1 MVDTATHTI
10 VDGPL
15 RTRPH
20 GTLLYMPKW
29 DAAVWAA
36 VASALF
42 AGLAIA
48 VSLFSLYFS
57 IRKPVSEWQREL
69 RSRLRDAIQALRA
82 EIEYI
87 LTKRPGHLDL
97 PRHRARLNE
106 AETALSN
113 AKDGLVAPRPRDVAK
128 VIQSIG
134 DAMEDNYSKSS
145 MYELRRSLNR
155 LLKITNALDNG
166 SLFAHIWHRRR
177 WGLKLLNDGPQG
189 ERRLRLRR
197 E

>member
-1 MVDTATHTI
+1 
-10 VDGPL
+10 
-15 RTRPH
+15 
-20 GTLLYMPKW
+20 MPKW

-57 IRKPVSEWQREL
+57 IRKPVSEWQRDL
-69 RSRLRDAIQALRA
+69 RSRLRDAIQALRV
-82 EIEYI
+82 EIECI

-113 AKDGLVAPRPRDVAK
+113 AKDGLVAPRPRDVAE

-134 DAMEDNYSKSS
+134 DAMEDQYSQSS
-145 MYELRRSLNR
+145 MYELRRSLDR